1 MPINM
6 PQVPSWTLGQNTHL
20 ESFNT
25 SLPCLCFLWGHQLF
39 SRLFHV
45 SLFCLRYK
53 YIVLHFLFSPNW
65 GHGYQWYLAFLLQH
79 SYSVPWEPRTCKIIA
94 LILITFLNFS
104 WANMVLL
111 SPALT
116 PMPVLLPTFLSPA
129 TQLMLSLWIHSFPQF
144 WTVIFYKYFFRELH
158 CWEGPSCESDHVNP
172 TCLMWDGDKH
182 LLEGLHTGTYCTV
195 GPLIRNL
202 VF

>member
-6 PQVPSWTLGQNTHL
+6 PQVPSWTLRQNTHL

-25 SLPCLCFLWGHQLF
+25 SLPCLCFPWGHQLF
-39 SRLFHV
+39 SRLFHIPP
-45 SLFCLRYK
+45 FCPRYE
-53 YIVLHFLFSPNW
+53 YIVLHFFFSPSW
-65 GHGYQWYLAFLLQH
+65 GHGYQWYLVFLLQH
-79 SYSVPWEPRTCKIIA
+79 SYSGPWEPRTCKIVV
-94 LILITFLNFS
+94 LILITFLHFS
-104 WANMVLL
+104 WTNVVLD
-111 SPALT
+111 PALT
-116 PMPVLLPTFLSPA
+116 PVPVLLPTCLSPA
-129 TQLMLSLWIHSFPQF
+129 TQWMLPLWFQC
-144 WTVIFYKYFFRELH
+144 WTANCCKCSFREPH

-182 LLEGLHTGTYCTV
+182 LEALHTGTCCTL